1 MSDSRLQELRRA
13 WEASESVEDEAAYLR
28 ERVRAGELKP
38 SAVELAAYAGHPAAE
53 RAAGQ
58 AASTAERAYAFCRG
72 LLRWGPKPIAVA
84 LRGVLLFFEPDDE
97 AGHEA
102 SARALEWFHSELE
115 LPDIGWFIPE
125 VQGGLRRTREGSDL
139 ARTAFSL
146 MSELTRPFYVD
157 PELPEIRRASERSNW
172 TASGQPTDWAYAFSC
187 LRGAGTGYWVHR
199 FQSPTRRDVDL
210 VHAAKGWEPPSA
222 TRTAPEPGEL
232 TTLDTLRLVELK
244 RTLSTLEREH
254 SPAVVLGQLQWGVIS
269 AALEDA

>member
-172 TASGQPTDWAYAFSC
+172 TASGQPTDWA
-187 LRGAGTGYWVHR
+187 R
-199 FQSPTRRDVDL
+199 
-210 VHAAKGWEPPSA
+210 
-222 TRTAPEPGEL
+222 
-232 TTLDTLRLVELK
+232 
-244 RTLSTLEREH
+244 
-254 SPAVVLGQLQWGVIS
+254 SPACAGRALATGCTASSRRPGATWTWSTPPRVGNPRARPGPRPSPASSRPSTPCASSSSS
-269 AALEDA
+269 AR